1 MSEAPEVHLT
11 RDIPGIGGLLR
22 TVPEDFIVVERLKR
36 APSGGGTFAWVHVEK
51 TGIATPRLV
60 RELGSMLE
68 IRAHEIHPAGFKDA
82 HAVARQWISIPARA
96 SARLTDSA
104 TFRIL
109 EVVRAHESLSA
120 EHIERNH
127 FTITIRDC
135 DDSEGGRERARTI
148 LDRLVR
154 CGLPNR
160 FGAQRFGVR
169 GESAHVGAALLRRA
183 EVEALDWILGHPS
196 PKEGDPRA
204 RVFREAYQ
212 AGDYATALRSCPGN
226 LRLENRL
233 LERLAAGASKQTV
246 AREIPRQERRFY
258 TSALQSELFNRV
270 LERRLVEL
278 QSDFHSLFVG
288 DLAIDEGTGAVREI
302 RHPEAEQAALDA
314 FQISPTAPMFGVR
327 CQLATGQPGAIEN
340 EVLAAAG
347 FARDDFKSI
356 RDLTLDGMRRSLRVR
371 VHELEI
377 EFPSEQRA
385 VLRFAL
391 PSGAFATA
399 LLSEVM
405 KTPNVA

>member
-1 MSEAPEVHLT
+1 MSDAPEVHLT
-11 RDIPGIGGLLR
+11 RDVPGIGGTLR
-22 TVPEDFIVVERLKR
+22 TVPEDFIVAERLKR
-36 APSGGGTFAWVHVEK
+36 TPSGSGTFAWVHVEK

-60 RELGSMLE
+60 RELGSMLG

-109 EVVRAHESLSA
+109 EVARDHESLSA
-120 EHIERNH
+120 EHIASNH

-135 DDSEGGRERARTI
+135 DDSEVGRGLARTI

-154 CGLPNR
+154 RGLPNR

-183 EVEALDWILGHPS
+183 DVEALDWILGHPS

-212 AGDYATALRSCPGN
+212 ADDFATALRSCPGN

-233 LERLAAGASKQTV
+233 LERLAAGASKSTV
-246 AREIPRQERRFY
+246 ASEIPRQERRFY

-270 LERRLVEL
+270 LERRLIEL
-278 QSDFHSLFVG
+278 HDDFRTLFTG
-288 DLAIDEGTGAVREI
+288 DLAIDESSGSSREI
-302 RHPEAEQAALDA
+302 HDPAAAQAALDA
-314 FQISPTAPMFGVR
+314 FQISPTAPMFGAR
-327 CQLATGQPGAIEN
+327 CPLATGRPGDIER
-340 EVLAAAG
+340 EVLASAG
-347 FARDDFKSI
+347 FDRDDFKSI

-371 VHELEI
+371 IRELEL
-377 EFPSEQRA
+377 EFLGEQRA

-399 LLSEVM
+399 LLSEFM
-405 KTPNVA
+405 KTPNVG